1 MSQLVVAALV
11 IVFTVGGLLGAAA
24 WNRTGT
30 TQRVTLTER
39 ELERVQP
46 PGADAA
52 SSAARL
58 ALRWQPRDDPQDARL
73 WLGDSTLRELGFTL
87 GLPAG
92 ASGAELFYTR
102 SLPRTAWVAF
112 EVDGPAWR
120 LIEQRRPMMGGT
132 EMNDSRLVPV
142 AAGLDAGELRR
153 RFEAQPVVVLPAVI
167 RLRYERHPT
176 RGPSVWA
183 DIERIDLP
191 DITVPARLR
200 ESLRTGEHTGYELV
214 LAVGRL
220 GNVWLEES
228 GATAA
233 R

>member
-1 MSQLVVAALV
+1 MSQLVVAALLV
-11 IVFTVGGLLGAAA
+11 LLAAGGLLGGAA

-30 TQRVTLTER
+30 TQRVTLSER
-39 ELERVQP
+39 ELEPVWP
-46 PGADAA
+46 PREGSA

-73 WLGDSTLRELGFTL
+73 WLGDGTLRELGFTL

-112 EVDGPAWR
+112 EFNGPAWR
-120 LIEQRRPMMGGT
+120 LIEQRRPMMGGA
-132 EMNDSRLVPV
+132 EANDSRLVPV
-142 AAGLDAGELRR
+142 AAGLDPVELRR
-153 RFEAQPVVVLPAVI
+153 RFETQPIVVLPAVI
-167 RLRYERHPT
+167 GLRYERHPT

-183 DIERIDLP
+183 GIERIDLP
-191 DITVPARLR
+191 DITVPPRLR
-200 ESLRTGEHTGYELV
+200 ERLRTGEHAGYELV

-228 GATAA
+228 GAAAA